1 MNDARRRGH
10 RVYAALYDRMTGPLE
25 QGVFGTRRSGLLAGL
40 PGEVLDVGA
49 GTGANLPHFRSASR
63 VVGPGPAHRRCRG
76 GAAASGRQLRR
87 RGVHPSRFPE
97 ERLCLVIVAGYDRR
111 ARSA

>member
-10 RVYAALYDRMTGPLE
+10 WVYAALYDRMTGPLE

-49 GTGANLPHFRSASR
+49 GTGANLPTSAA
-63 VVGPGPAHRRCRG
+63 PAGWSLPSPTPRCAG
-76 GAAASGRQLRR
+76 G
-87 RGVHPSRFPE
+87 
-97 ERLCLVIVAGYDRR
+97 
-111 ARSA
+111 